1 MLTVVV
7 ALAIPNLNTLNYD
20 AISDMLLVVDYPAL
34 HALYNLLALELVP
47 EVLSEY
53 SLTMAYSIY
62 VEVES

>member
-7 ALAIPNLNTLNYD
+7 ALTIPNLYALYYD
-20 AISDMLLVVDYPAL
+20 AVSDMLFVVDYPAL